1 MQVAQSELGL
11 AFYGQVINTLWK
23 QVAALSCT
31 AIVWICSVVA
41 LEPRLGGAGA
51 QTPVLPLVIMVIVFV
66 LSGSETIFL
75 EIVVMR
81 LSRTCSP

>member
-31 AIVWICSVVA
+31 SIVWICSVVA
-41 LEPRLGGAGA
+41 LE
-51 QTPVLPLVIMVIVFV
+51 
-66 LSGSETIFL
+66 
-75 EIVVMR
+75 
-81 LSRTCSP
+81 